1 MPTGI
6 WCPRTEAVNPM
17 SHPTKDPGAHTEVPI
32 PEQASLGTDKGSR
45 VLMWISG
52 AGLVALLLAVVL
64 ILWQEKPTSQT
75 PGDAVS
81 NPAPGQPNSR

>member
-1 MPTGI
+1 
-6 WCPRTEAVNPM
+6 
-17 SHPTKDPGAHTEVPI
+17 
-32 PEQASLGTDKGSR
+32 
-45 VLMWISG
+45 MWISG
-52 AGLVALLLAVVL
+52 VGLVALLLAVVL

>member
-1 MPTGI
+1 
-6 WCPRTEAVNPM
+6 
-17 SHPTKDPGAHTEVPI
+17 
-32 PEQASLGTDKGSR
+32 
-45 VLMWISG
+45 MWISG

-75 PGDAVS
+75 PVDAVS

>member
-1 MPTGI
+1 
-6 WCPRTEAVNPM
+6 M
-17 SHPTKDPGAHTEVPI
+17 SHPSKDPGAHPEVPI

-52 AGLVALLLAVVL
+52 VGLVALLLAVVL

-75 PGDAVS
+75 PGDAET
-81 NPAPGQPNSR
+81 NPALRQPSSR